1 MLKQPETNL
10 PAKPRTLL
18 PPLSATKVATLL
30 MIADTAAILGS
41 AYFTYDAIVVYSL
54 SQNLY
59 VVAAVFFWLT
69 TLFLMNFGDLYRY
82 QAATHPQQNILTFV
96 LVLATSFLFLL
107 AAAFSIKISE
117 TFSRLWVGY
126 FVALSGAT
134 LILVRLAIAFAL
146 VRLLHLQGTKR
157 KLAIVGTGEQSR
169 RLVALLPQE
178 ANRPYQIQGVYADNL
193 HPVLRSVKKGES
205 ALLPDN
211 SLAYLVTQARSGLI
225 DDVVIAMP
233 WHEDDRIMAVVST
246 LRELPVNVYLLSDL
260 VGFRTEFRPPPS
272 HFSTLPILQVVG
284 KPMSGWDAGLKT
296 IEDYTLAPL
305 ILLLA
310 LPLLAVIAIAIKLES
325 SGPII
330 FRQKRL
336 GFNNKI
342 FDVYKFRTMRHETS
356 IQERTQ
362 QATADDVRITKLGR
376 FLRRWSLDEL
386 PQIFNVLNG
395 TMSLVGPRPHAVD
408 HNEEFAHR
416 AKGYFA
422 RHRVKPGITGL
433 AQIKG
438 YRGPTDTEEK
448 LEGRVR
454 NDIFY
459 AENWT
464 LSLDVQILL
473 RTLIIC
479 LVGKNAY

>member
-1 MLKQPETNL
+1 MLKNAEPNIDT
-10 PAKPRTLL
+10 KPRTLL

-30 MIADTAAILGS
+30 LLADTTAILASG
-41 AYFTYDAIVVYSL
+41 YFAYDAIVVYSL

-59 VVAAVFFWLT
+59 VAAVVFIWLT

-82 QAATHPQQNILTFV
+82 QAATHPQQNILTII
-96 LVLATSFLFLL
+96 LVLSTSFLFLL

-117 TFSRLWVGY
+117 TFSRLWLGY
-126 FVALSGAT
+126 FVALSGGT
-134 LILVRLAIAFAL
+134 LILFRLAIGIAL
-146 VRLLHLQGTKR
+146 MRVLHIRGSKR
-157 KLAIVGTGEQSR
+157 NVAIVGSGEQSR
-169 RLVALLPQE
+169 RLTALLAQE
-178 ANRPYQIQGVYADNL
+178 PNRPYRIQGVYTDNL
-193 HPVLRSVKKGES
+193 HPVLHPAKNGDL
-205 ALLPDN
+205 ALPPDN
-211 SLAYLVTQARSGLI
+211 NLSYLVAQARTGLI

-284 KPMSGWDAGLKT
+284 KPMSGWDAGLKAM
-296 IEDYTLAPL
+296 EDYALAPL
-305 ILLLA
+305 ILLAA
-310 LPLLAVIAIAIKLES
+310 LPLLAAIAVAIKVDS
-325 SGPII
+325 PGPVF

-336 GFNNKI
+336 GFNNQI
-342 FDVYKFRTMRHETS
+342 FDVYKFRTMRHEAAP
-356 IQERTQ
+356 QERTQ
-362 QATADDVRITKLGR
+362 QATADDQRITKLGR

-395 TMSLVGPRPHAVD
+395 TMSLVGPRPHAMD
-408 HNEEFAHR
+408 HNQEFAHR

-433 AQIKG
+433 AQVKG

-464 LSLDVQILL
+464 LSLDFQILL

-479 LVGKNAY
+479 VLGKNAY